1 MLNRL
6 ILFSCLILVLCG
18 CHRATDTS
26 YILKNE
32 SVYAFQ
38 LRVKHG
44 TVDETFSFQPD
55 ESKTIAVFEGRV
67 VATVLKFD
75 SLIIIPPPNLK
86 ALKDLKAEGV
96 WTKEDGKKKNG
107 KYQAYYNAS
116 IVNSD
121 FK

>member
-1 MLNRL
+1 MKKL
-6 ILFSCLILVLCG
+6 ILFSCIILALCG
-18 CHRATDTS
+18 CSHETTTT

-32 SVYAFQ
+32 SSYAFQ
-38 LRVKHG
+38 LRVKYG
-44 TVDETFSFQPD
+44 TVDETIPFQPD

-75 SLIIIPPPNLK
+75 SLIIVPPPNLK
-86 ALKDLKAEGV
+86 ALKDLKADGV

-116 IVNSD
+116 INNGD